1 MAAAEIDA
9 AKGAIATA
17 GESRK
22 AIQSSGLHSKVQVMI
37 KMERVKISAS
47 GCRDASIF
55 LLILLHVNMTYLL
68 PSLSVYV
75 DLHQFTR
82 QIRTLTEVIMATQEQ
97 LRSIPLHTTPSVVRP
112 VPLVQPVHK
121 QLHFLKRTGQNDV

>member
-37 KMERVKISAS
+37 KMERVKE
-47 GCRDASIF
+47 SIF
-55 LLILLHVNMTYLL
+55 MDDNMETSRGRVTDVL

-75 DLHQFTR
+75 DLHQFTQ

>member
-1 MAAAEIDA
+1 VLQ
-9 AKGAIATA
+9 KGCIFL
-17 GESRK
+17 K
-22 AIQSSGLHSKVQVMI
+22 NHSKSI
-37 KMERVKISAS
+37 LIFINLLNKFTLSLCYLLKKPTTPVKE
-47 GCRDASIF
+47 SIF
-55 LLILLHVNMTYLL
+55 MDDNMETSRGRVTHLL

-75 DLHQFTR
+75 DLHQFTQ